1 MRKLGKENWKLFVL
15 LSILTVIII
24 IIFIFFIRY
33 ALSGDNSYQID
44 AGTVF
49 FDENY
54 IPVSFDTE
62 SELKKDLMGIII

>member
-33 ALSGDNSYQID
+33 ALSGDNSYHI
-44 AGTVF
+44 AGNGTVGKGMDSLSGTTHRLQP
-49 FDENY
+49 DE
-54 IPVSFDTE
+54 IHRTD
-62 SELKKDLMGIII
+62 